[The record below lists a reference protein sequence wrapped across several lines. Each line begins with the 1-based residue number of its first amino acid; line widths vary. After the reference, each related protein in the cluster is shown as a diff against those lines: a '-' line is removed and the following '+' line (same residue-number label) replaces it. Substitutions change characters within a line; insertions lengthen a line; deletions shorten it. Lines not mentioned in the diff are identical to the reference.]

1 MPRVILTL
9 VRSTLI
15 KKVTPLLIA
24 SFIALFIALVIA
36 LVLFKTLFAYSGHT
50 GSIEAMEKLP
60 AEIVKT
66 AEETEYTVIWLHGLG
81 ADGNDFVP
89 VIPELR
95 LPASLKVKFIFP
107 HAPSRPVTLNNGMSM
122 PAWYDLLSLDRSNN
136 AKEDEVLTAVSWI
149 NKFIDDEIESGT
161 PSEKI
166 LLAGFSQGG
175 VIAFHTGLRYPN
187 KLAGIMALSTYIPFA
202 DNLLSSMQA
211 KQKGIPIF
219 AAHGQQDPVI
229 PFASWKDYVP
239 QLEAK
244 GFDVEAHS
252 YQMQH
257 SVNMDEINDISSWL
271 QKTLQAN

>member
-1 MPRVILTL
+1 MRRVILNISRRVL
-9 VRSTLI
+9 LI
-15 KKVTPLLIA
+15 KVTPLLL
-24 SFIALFIALVIA
+24 ALFLTS
-36 LVLFKTLFAYSGHT
+36 TLLGFFGLT
-50 GSIEAMEKLP
+50 GSLKAMETLP

-66 AEETEYTVIWLHGLG
+66 AEETEFTVIWMHGLG

-122 PAWYDLLSLDRSNN
+122 PAWYDLLSLDRSKN
-136 AKEDEVLTAVSWI
+136 AHEDDILTTVTWI
-149 NKFIDDEIESGT
+149 NKLIDDEIESGT

-175 VIAFHTGLRYPN
+175 VIALHTGLRYPK

-202 DNLLSSMQA
+202 ENLLGSMQEV
-211 KQKGIPIF
+211 QKGISIF

-229 PFASWKDYVP
+229 PFASWQDYVP

-244 GFDVEAHS
+244 GFDVDAHA
-252 YQMQH
+252 YQMEH
-257 SVNMDEINDISSWL
+257 SVNMEEINDISSWL
-271 QKTLQAN
+271 QKTLSIN

>member
-1 MPRVILTL
+1 MINFDIMQRLFLTSLMSHL
-9 VRSTLI
+9 V
-15 KKVTPLLIA
+15 KKATPPL
-24 SFIALFIALVIA
+24 IALFFAQ
-36 LVLFKTLFAYSGHT
+36 VLFSTLLGYSGHI
-50 GSIEAMEKLP
+50 GSVEAMEKLP

-66 AEETEYTVIWLHGLG
+66 AEETEFTVIWMHGLG

-122 PAWYDLLSLDRSNN
+122 PAWYDLLSLDRSKN
-136 AKEDEVLTAVSWI
+136 ANEDDILTTVTWI
-149 NKFIDDEIESGT
+149 NKMIDDEIESGT

-175 VIAFHTGLRYPN
+175 VIALHTGLRYPK
-187 KLAGIMALSTYIPFA
+187 KLGGIMALSTYIPFA
-202 DNLLSSMQA
+202 DNLLGA
-211 KQKGIPIF
+211 VPDVQKGMAIF

-229 PFASWKDYVP
+229 PFASWQDYVP

-252 YQMQH
+252 YQMEH
-257 SVNMDEINDISSWL
+257 SVNMEEINDISAWL
-271 QKTLQAN
+271 QKTLK